1 MLQNPRSLHF
11 VLDLIY
17 LIENKLSYMDIL
29 TFTFLILATLIL
41 SSLIVFLT
49 KTIISYKLQTLIKP
63 TELPIQGIIEKVN
76 ELEVIVSN
84 LSMQAYKRQM

>member
-1 MLQNPRSLHF
+1 
-11 VLDLIY
+11 
-17 LIENKLSYMDIL
+17 MDIL

-84 LSMQAYKRQM
+84 LSMQQYKRQ

>member
-1 MLQNPRSLHF
+1 
-11 VLDLIY
+11 
-17 LIENKLSYMDIL
+17 MDIL

-49 KTIISYKLQTLIKP
+49 KSIISYKLQTLIKP
-63 TELPIQGIIEKVN
+63 TELPIQGIIEKVA

-84 LSMQAYKRQM
+84 LSMQAYKRQ

>member
-1 MLQNPRSLHF
+1 MRQNPRSPHF

-17 LIENKLSYMDIL
+17 LIRHKLPYMDIL

-63 TELPIQGIIEKVN
+63 TELPIQGILEKVN

-84 LSMQAYKRQM
+84 LSMQQYKRQ

>member
-1 MLQNPRSLHF
+1 MAQNRGSLHF
-11 VLDLIY
+11 CLDLIY
-17 LIENKLSYMDIL
+17 LIAHKQPYMDIL

-63 TELPIQGIIEKVN
+63 TELPIQGILEKVN

-84 LSMQAYKRQM
+84 LSMQQYKRQ

>member
-1 MLQNPRSLHF
+1 
-11 VLDLIY
+11 
-17 LIENKLSYMDIL
+17 MDIL

-63 TELPIQGIIEKVN
+63 TEMPIQGILEKVA

-84 LSMQAYKRQM
+84 LSMQQYKRQ

>member
-1 MLQNPRSLHF
+1 
-11 VLDLIY
+11 
-17 LIENKLSYMDIL
+17 MDIL
-29 TFTFLILATLIL
+29 TFAFLILATLIL

-63 TELPIQGIIEKVN
+63 TELPIQGILEKVN

-84 LSMQAYKRQM
+84 LSMQAYKRQ

>member
-1 MLQNPRSLHF
+1 
-11 VLDLIY
+11 
-17 LIENKLSYMDIL
+17 MDIL

-49 KTIISYKLQTLIKP
+49 KSIISYKLQTLIKP

-84 LSMQAYKRQM
+84 LSMQAYKRQ

>member
-1 MLQNPRSLHF
+1 MHQNPRSPHF

-17 LIENKLSYMDIL
+17 LIGHKQPYMDIL
-29 TFTFLILATLIL
+29 TFAFLILATLIL

-63 TELPIQGIIEKVN
+63 TEMPIQGILEKVN

-84 LSMQAYKRQM
+84 LSMQAYKRQ